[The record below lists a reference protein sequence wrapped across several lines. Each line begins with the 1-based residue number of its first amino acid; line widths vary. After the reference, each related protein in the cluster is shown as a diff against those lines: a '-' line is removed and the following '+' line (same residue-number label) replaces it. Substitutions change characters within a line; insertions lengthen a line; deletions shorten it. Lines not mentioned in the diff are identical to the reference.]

1 MLDSLLEALRSLGI
15 NGPVLLAQLVNFI
28 ILFGLLYLVAYK
40 PIMRMLDERSR
51 RVKESMEQT
60 ELIKQQA
67 ERAEEEV
74 KKQIEAAGKE
84 GMEIIAQAM
93 HTGEEMRQKAQQE
106 AKQDAES
113 IIVRARA
120 EIERER
126 DGAIDELRK
135 EFADLTIM
143 AAEKVIEKSLDK
155 QTHRQLIDK
164 VLKES
169 TTLKK
174 G

>member
-1 MLDSLLEALRSLGI
+1 MEGLGI
-15 NGPVLLAQLVNFI
+15 NLPTLIAQIINFVILL
-28 ILFGLLYLVAYK
+28 GLLYLVAYK

-51 RVKESMEQT
+51 KVKESMEQT

-84 GMEIIAQAM
+84 GQEIIARAVRS
-93 HTGEEMRQKAQQE
+93 GEEVRQKAQQE
-106 AKQDAES
+106 ARQDVES
-113 IIVRARA
+113 IIARA
-120 EIERER
+120 GVEIQRER
-126 DGAIDELRK
+126 DEAIGELRK
-135 EFADLTIM
+135 EFAGLTIL
-143 AAEKVIEKSLDK
+143 AAGKVIDRSLDREA
-155 QTHRQLIDK
+155 HRQLIDK

>member
-1 MLDSLLEALRSLGI
+1 MEGLGI
-15 NGPVLLAQLVNFI
+15 NLPTIIAQIVNFL
-28 ILFGLLYLVAYK
+28 ILLGLLYLVAYK

-51 RVKESMEQT
+51 KVKESMEQT

-74 KKQIEAAGKE
+74 KKQIEAASRE
-84 GMEIIAQAM
+84 GQEIIARAVRS
-93 HTGEEMRQKAQQE
+93 GEDVRQKAQQD
-106 AKQDAES
+106 ARQDAES
-113 IIVRARA
+113 LIARARV
-120 EIERER
+120 EIQRER
-126 DGAIDELRK
+126 DEAIGELRK
-135 EFADLTIM
+135 EFADLTIL
-143 AAEKVIEKSLDK
+143 AAGKVIDRSLDREA
-155 QTHRQLIDK
+155 HRQLIDK

>member
-1 MLDSLLEALRSLGI
+1 MEGLGI
-15 NGPVLLAQLVNFI
+15 NLPTLLAQIVNFA
-28 ILFGLLYLVAYK
+28 ILLGLMYLVAYK

-84 GMEIIAQAM
+84 GLEVIGRAVR
-93 HTGEEMRQKAQQE
+93 TGEELRQQTQQG
-106 AKQDAES
+106 ARQDAES
-113 IIVRARA
+113 LIARARV
-120 EIERER
+120 EIQRER
-126 DGAIDELRK
+126 DEAIDELRK
-135 EFADLTIM
+135 EFADLTIL
-143 AAEKVIEKSLDK
+143 AAGKIIDRSLDK
-155 QTHRQLIDK
+155 EAHRQLIDK

-169 TTLKK
+169 TTLRK

>member
-1 MLDSLLEALRSLGI
+1 MEGLGI
-15 NGPVLLAQLVNFI
+15 NLPTLLAQVINFG
-28 ILFGLLYLVAYK
+28 ILLGLLYLVAYK

-74 KKQIEAAGKE
+74 KKQIETAGKE
-84 GMEIIAQAM
+84 GMEIIARAM
-93 HTGEEMRQKAQQE
+93 HTGEEMRQKTQQE

-113 IIVRARA
+113 LIVRAQV
-120 EIERER
+120 EIQRER
-126 DGAIDELRK
+126 DGAIDELRR

-143 AAEKVIEKSLDK
+143 AAEKVIEKSLYK

-169 TTLKK
+169 TALKK